1 MAKKS
6 QARKVKQSR
15 RGKKKYSINWT
26 KIPNLPGA
34 KKKKGGDGSAAA
46 AEAGPKGESS
56 AASRQIGSVVRAMG
70 RAKTKKELN
79 ELTKKAKS
87 LVSKMK
93 RPSSQSKAKGKIKGA
108 KSARESSIKQLGG
121 WKKAKQTAKNAANM
135 AGAFIPGRSPG
146 HMKLQRK
153 LNGKK
158 VGASKKRGKRG

>member
-93 RPSSQSKAKGKIKGA
+93 RPSSQSKAKGKIKGPSLPA
-108 KSARESSIKQLGG
+108 KVPSNNLV
-121 WKKAKQTAKNAANM
+121 
-135 AGAFIPGRSPG
+135 AGRRPNKPPRTRLTWQGRSSRVAVP
-146 HMKLQRK
+146 
-153 LNGKK
+153 
-158 VGASKKRGKRG
+158 AT